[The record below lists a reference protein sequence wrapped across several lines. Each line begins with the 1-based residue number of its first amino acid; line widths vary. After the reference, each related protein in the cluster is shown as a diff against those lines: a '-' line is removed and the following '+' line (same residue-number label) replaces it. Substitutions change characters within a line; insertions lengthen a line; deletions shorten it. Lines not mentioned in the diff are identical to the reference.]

1 MSQAIQPDPEATHS
15 TGWLNRN
22 VWLISLSATFAD
34 LGYQA
39 VLAIFPL
46 FLVKKLGA
54 PIWLFGVSTAISY
67 GPGAIFGYIGGKMG
81 DRYGQK
87 RVAIGGNLLIPLLS
101 LSGLAVLPFQAI
113 ALFAGGWWAR
123 NFRTAPRRSMLVE
136 STRPEHRLRAFGFLH
151 ALDIGGGF
159 LAAVITAI
167 LVWQN
172 VPFTIIFLLTI
183 IPLLISSLVL
193 ALARAGAR
201 GQSKKST
208 TTTIVDPPVE
218 MHADHKSLYFR
229 LLLATALYGFSAF
242 DFGFPMLTVNQ
253 ALNSNVLAVL
263 AYVIFFGFSAIT
275 ALLLGRITKNSIR
288 TLALFGYLAGGI
300 GCTGMAA
307 VWGFHFNPMLFYPV
321 IALMGLALGVIET
334 IEPTIVSLLMPHG
347 KSGGGMGAL
356 TAMRSIGLFLAN
368 IMMGVLYGVQDSWL
382 LPYVYAAAVAAV
394 AAIVLLASPPLQH
407 ENI

>member
-1 MSQAIQPDPEATHS
+1 MIEPNSVTPAPR
-15 TGWLNRN
+15 WLNGN

-46 FLVKKLGA
+46 FLVKHLGA

-67 GPGAIFGYIGGKMG
+67 GPGAIWGYLGGRMG

-101 LSGLAVLPFQAI
+101 LSGLAALPFQAI
-113 ALFAGGWWAR
+113 GLFAGGWWAR

-136 STRPEHRLRAFGFLH
+136 STQPEHRLGAFGFLH

-183 IPLLISSLVL
+183 IPLLLSSLVL
-193 ALARAGAR
+193 AFVRAGAR
-201 GQSKKST
+201 GQSSKSSKIGVAKANEPT
-208 TTTIVDPPVE
+208 A

-229 LLLATALYGFSAF
+229 LLAATALYGFSAF

-263 AYVIFFGFSAIT
+263 AYVIFFGFSALT
-275 ALLLGRITKNSIR
+275 ALALGRITRNSVR
-288 TLALFGYLAGGI
+288 TLAVFGYLAGGI
-300 GCTGMAA
+300 GCAGMAA
-307 VWGFHFNPMLFYPV
+307 VWGFHFNPILFYPV

-356 TAMRSIGLFLAN
+356 TAFRSIGLFLAN
-368 IMMGVLYGVQDSWL
+368 IMMGLLYGVQDSWL
-382 LPYVYAAAVAAV
+382 LPYIYAGVVAAV
-394 AAIVLLASPPLQH
+394 AAFVLLSAPPLRH
-407 ENI
+407 EAV